1 MKVNSMEPTLEPQ
14 DALNLLDQVSA
25 QATGNRDVHEKI
37 KEAVQVLQ
45 HGIDA
50 AAKRKDSFD
59 DHELG
64 DGE

>member
-1 MKVNSMEPTLEPQ
+1 MMPKANKMTPQ

-37 KEAVQVLQ
+37 KEAVEVLQ

-50 AAKRKDSFD
+50 TPEPKKDLSD
-59 DHELG
+59 NHELG
-64 DGE
+64 NDE